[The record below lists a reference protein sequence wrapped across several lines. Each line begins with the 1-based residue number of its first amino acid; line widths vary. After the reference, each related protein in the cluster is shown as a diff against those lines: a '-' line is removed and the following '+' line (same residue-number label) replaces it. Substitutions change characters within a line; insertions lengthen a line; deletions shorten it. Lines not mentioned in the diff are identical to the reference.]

1 MLQGVCCWSGL
12 RLIEGLQAGGGRCP
26 PACLPACLDVKPRFM
41 GHYKKTVKKFIKD
54 GIDSGKY
61 NKINN

>member
-12 RLIEGLQAGGGRCP
+12 RLIEGLPRVGRAAP
-26 PACLPACLDVKPRFM
+26 CLAACLDVKPRFM
-41 GHYKKTVKKFIKD
+41 GPYKKTVKKFIED

>member
-1 MLQGVCCWSGL
+1 M
-12 RLIEGLQAGGGRCP
+12 GRAAP
-26 PACLPACLDVKPRFM
+26 CLPASLDVKPRFM
-41 GHYKKTVKKFIKD
+41 GHYKKTVGKIIKY

>member
-1 MLQGVCCWSGL
+1 V
-12 RLIEGLQAGGGRCP
+12 GGAAP
-26 PACLPACLDVKPRFM
+26 CLAACLDVKPRFM